1 MHFKLTAIDSTG
13 FQSHHVSEYFAYR
26 RGTIRGE
33 IGKVWRRRYPKL
45 WTLVDCES
53 HLILSLHTGRGP
65 GSDLEG
71 FVPTLVAC
79 HPFVSFDVLL
89 ADAGFDCEAS
99 HEIVHKLFDAKALI
113 PPTRTPKRNPVKAK
127 KPFRQKMARLFR
139 DGSPKQYRSRW
150 QVETVVSMLKRNLG
164 QALSARG
171 YASQSIEMMLL
182 SITHNIQIIFYIS
195 IFSTEH
201 TGGSAMT
208 PG

>member
-1 MHFKLTAIDSTG
+1 M
-13 FQSHHVSEYFAYR
+13 
-26 RGTIRGE
+26 
-33 IGKVWRRRYPKL
+33 WRRRYPKL

-201 TGGSAMT
+201 TGGSNC
-208 PG
+208 G